1 MLNKFAEDLKNA
13 REKMGITLLDIAS
26 ETKLH
31 PSIFEKIE
39 DGDFNFQPQTYIK
52 AFLKQYAKYLRLDP
66 IQVLRDYDLAKANK
80 YVSKT
85 AEKPKEVKKIDIPP
99 PPPVEE
105 IIPEPIEE
113 FIEVKTEETLAEV
126 FEAPEEKQVYTGP
139 KKILIEKESFI
150 EPPKEKKPLFDVRAI
165 GTNTQ
170 YLKYVGI
177 AAIAIVV
184 LIGLIF
190 VVKAFFSGPS
200 DTKDKIVRQTNF
212 DSTSKEYEKNLMGTT
227 EQEKID
233 SIKRAKDQIANNE
246 QGDYKLVLKLEGRD
260 KGTVKVYEDEKGEKD
275 VKKSEFKK
283 GDILTFK
290 AKEQFKVSSGN
301 TNSFRIT
308 VNDKQVKFRKKDVQK
323 VKIYL
328 EKDGK
333 PKTDEK

>member
-212 DSTSKEYEKNLMGTT
+212 DSTSKEYEKKSLHKRTIKT
-227 EQEKID
+227 AEK
-233 SIKRAKDQIANNE
+233 NCCM
-246 QGDYKLVLKLEGRD
+246 
-260 KGTVKVYEDEKGEKD
+260 
-275 VKKSEFKK
+275 
-283 GDILTFK
+283 
-290 AKEQFKVSSGN
+290 
-301 TNSFRIT
+301 
-308 VNDKQVKFRKKDVQK
+308 
-323 VKIYL
+323 
-328 EKDGK
+328 
-333 PKTDEK
+333 